1 MRFGLFS
8 DSLSERP
15 NGVIGQFHP
24 NEKGEREDDS
34 VDLIGGDPLRFRA
47 EKSRRK
53 VHTLSQSCTRRIG
66 STIAAALT
74 GEATSD
80 NIGAPSVPRP
90 ENPPFERPNR
100 ITAGIATR

>member
-1 MRFGLFS
+1 MMRFR
-8 DSLSERP
+8 D
-15 NGVIGQFHP
+15 
-24 NEKGEREDDS
+24 
-34 VDLIGGDPLRFRA
+34 

-53 VHTLSQSCTRRIG
+53 AQTLSQSCTSRIG

-80 NIGAPSVPRP
+80 IIGTPSVPRP
-90 ENPPFERPNR
+90 ENPPFDRPNR